1 MQRSAILA
9 AIRERLSA
17 ELTPPA
23 IAWVRFEVDG
33 RLAGLLT
40 RARVERLAGFP
51 RIFRIDGAGVSFAA
65 GLATQTA
72 RTDAMAEVA
81 GALAASGELT
91 AWRNERYAVRA
102 AFDSPPW
109 FFLERSCARWFG
121 VLTWATHV
129 NGECVGVDGRALWFA
144 RRSPDKSIDPGRF
157 DTLVGGGIAELEAV
171 APAMQRESWE
181 EAGIDARTAS
191 TARAAGH
198 VSVTHA
204 AEDGLQRAT
213 IFVYDLALPKDFV
226 PDNQDGE
233 AVEHRL
239 LALADA
245 AALIAATRGHDTTTL
260 DACVVTLDYL
270 LRQADWPVAE
280 DERDALA
287 ALCRLPA

>member
-17 ELTPPA
+17 ELTLPA
-23 IAWVRFEVDG
+23 NPWVRFEVDG

-40 RARVERLAGFP
+40 RARADPLARYPRLFDVDAT
-51 RIFRIDGAGVSFAA
+51 RVRFAA
-65 GLATQTA
+65 DIATPQA
-72 RTDAMAEVA
+72 RTEAIAEVA
-81 GALAASGELT
+81 RALAASGQLT
-91 AWRNERYAVRA
+91 AWRDERYAVRA
-102 AFDSPPW
+102 AFDSTPW

-121 VLTWATHV
+121 VRTWATHV
-129 NGECVGVDGRALWFA
+129 NGERAGVGGRALWFA
-144 RRSPDKSIDPGRF
+144 RRSPNKSIDPGRF
-157 DTLVGGGIAELEAV
+157 DTLVGGGIAELETV
-171 APAMQRESWE
+171 AHAMQRESWE

-191 TARAAGH
+191 TARAAGY

-204 AEDGLQRAT
+204 ADDGLQRET

-239 LALADA
+239 LALDDA
-245 AALIAATRGHDTTTL
+245 AALIAATQGHDTTTL

-270 LRQADWPVAE
+270 LRQAEWVVAG
-280 DERDALA
+280 DEREALA
-287 ALCRLPA
+287 ALCRPPV